1 MREQILY
8 RIQKNFPL
16 TIRPF
21 KEIAEELGTQEGR
34 SFKNNSRRKNN
45 KVIRQTSA
53 IFDTK
58 TGIYLIISCF
68 LKSKNK
74 I

>member
-21 KEIAEELGTQEGR
+21 KEIAEELDTQEEEVL
-34 SFKNNSRRKNN
+34 KIIQEEKNN

-68 LKSKNK
+68 
-74 I
+74 